1 MKTLKISSYSLSSGS
16 ENSGSESSG
25 SENGE
30 FHRGL
35 PDKVTK
41 QKNNRVQKS
50 PEIKSST
57 GFEITVGFQI
67 HNIESQEELG
77 SSDTSQLPET
87 QRLVMLQR
95 LGKMLEFN

>member
-16 ENSGSESSG
+16 ENSGFTGNSTAAS
-25 SENGE
+25 
-30 FHRGL
+30 L
-35 PDKVTK
+35 TK
-41 QKNNRVQKS
+41 SQNERTIAYKKS

-57 GFEITVGFQI
+57 GIEITVGFQI

-77 SSDTSQLPET
+77 SSDTSELPET

-95 LGKMLEFN
+95 LGKMLEFK